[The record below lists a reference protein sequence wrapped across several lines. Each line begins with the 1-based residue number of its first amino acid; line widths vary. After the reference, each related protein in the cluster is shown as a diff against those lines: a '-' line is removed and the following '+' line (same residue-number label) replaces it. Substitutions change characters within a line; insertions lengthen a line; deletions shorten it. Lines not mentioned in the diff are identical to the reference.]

1 VQELSKEGKPTNSR
15 TYTTTLSTDSHGP
28 ASIRTNFKIPI
39 VVSETSSNN
48 ASSPNVQFQYQDIG
62 VNIDA
67 MRAREVGHQ
76 LSVDLTANI
85 TSVAE
90 NLDARLHEPIIRQNK
105 WQAIVLIPIGKAT
118 VCSRPTLSIPREAC
132 NGSSRPRHCNN
143 DRNGAL
149 PRVENIR
156 QVWLHLGCGSS
167 SAGQESA
174 SLYKGASYVHRASD
188 AM

>member
-1 VQELSKEGKPTNSR
+1 MRKMIAVSSFLLFSFVFTLHSLAQDGSKASESSQASEIAVHYYHLEFIVQELSKEGKPTNSR
-15 TYTTTLSTDSHGP
+15 TYTTTVSTDSHGT
-28 ASIRTNFKIPI
+28 ASIRTNSKIPI
-39 VVSETSSNN
+39 VVSETSTNN

-105 WQAIVLIPIGKAT
+105 WQAVVLIPIGKAT
-118 VCSRPTLSIPREAC
+118 VVFT
-132 NGSSRPRHCNN
+132 
-143 DRNGAL
+143 
-149 PRVENIR
+149 
-156 QVWLHLGCGSS
+156 
-167 SAGQESA
+167 
-174 SLYKGASYVHRASD
+174 SD
-188 AM
+188 ALDSKGSMQLVVTATPVQ